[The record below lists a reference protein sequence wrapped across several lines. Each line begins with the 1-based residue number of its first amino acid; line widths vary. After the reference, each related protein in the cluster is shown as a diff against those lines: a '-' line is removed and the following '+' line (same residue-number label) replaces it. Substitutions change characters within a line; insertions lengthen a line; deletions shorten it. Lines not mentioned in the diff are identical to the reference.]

1 MAQDYTVEQLNH
13 GRRVIDFMRWDNVA
27 FSISFL
33 LLVASIAIIS
43 VKGFNW
49 GLDFT
54 GGTVIEINLSQ
65 PADLD
70 KMHQALKILCYKT
83 LVAVAILWCVCL
95 LLKDRLVKN

>member
-70 KMHQALKILCYKT
+70 KMRDSLDASGFKRSSVTK
-83 LVAVAILWCVCL
+83 LW
-95 LLKDRLVKN
+95 

>member
-1 MAQDYTVEQLNH
+1 
-13 GRRVIDFMRWDNVA
+13 WDNVA
-27 FSISFL
+27 FTISFL

-70 KMHQALKILCYKT
+70 K
-83 LVAVAILWCVCL
+83 
-95 LLKDRLVKN
+95 